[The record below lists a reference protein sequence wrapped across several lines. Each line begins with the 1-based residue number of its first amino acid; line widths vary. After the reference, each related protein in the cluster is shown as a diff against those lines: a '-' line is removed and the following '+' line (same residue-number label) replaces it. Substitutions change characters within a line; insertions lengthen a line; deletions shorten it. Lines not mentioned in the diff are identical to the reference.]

1 MTDAPEPDAKPKRP
15 RKSKAERKAERQ
27 AKLKAEAEKPLTAGF
42 WGLLAGLMLVLT
54 GCFYIDV
61 LSLANYQSQSNNSNS
76 MTGEIVVFVLA
87 IIYMLLG
94 RTWGTLIFGLIGL
107 FCLYKSVQRRWQVGS
122 WDQ

>member
-1 MTDAPEPDAKPKRP
+1 MTDTPEPDAKPKRP
-15 RKSKAERKAERQ
+15 RKSKAEREAERQ
-27 AKLKAEAEKPLTAGF
+27 AKLKAEADKPLTAGF
-42 WGLLAGLMLVLT
+42 WGLLAGVMLILT

-61 LSLANYQSQSNNSNS
+61 LSLANYRSQSSS
-76 MTGEIVVFVLA
+76 SDGMTGEIVVFVLA